1 MKVQALDHVALTVAD
16 VPRTCRFYER
26 VLGMKAR
33 EERPGKWCLDFG
45 ANKISLHDSD
55 HVPEDARSTVP
66 GSGNF
71 CMLTDAPIEAVVAH
85 LGREGIAI
93 LAGPVA
99 RHGGSGPMT
108 SVYFRDPDGNLL
120 EVSKLV

>member
-1 MKVQALDHVALTVAD
+1 MKVRSIDHVALTVAD

-45 ANKISLHDSD
+45 SNKISLHDPD
-55 HVPEDARSTVP
+55 HVPEDAKNAVP

-71 CMLTDAPIEAVVAH
+71 CMLTDAPSAVDPRQLRE
-85 LGREGIAI
+85 LGIRA
-93 LAGPVA
+93 
-99 RHGGSGPMT
+99 SGAET
-108 SVYFRDPDGNLL
+108 
-120 EVSKLV
+120 

>member
-1 MKVQALDHVALTVAD
+1 
-16 VPRTCRFYER
+16 
-26 VLGMKAR
+26 MKAR